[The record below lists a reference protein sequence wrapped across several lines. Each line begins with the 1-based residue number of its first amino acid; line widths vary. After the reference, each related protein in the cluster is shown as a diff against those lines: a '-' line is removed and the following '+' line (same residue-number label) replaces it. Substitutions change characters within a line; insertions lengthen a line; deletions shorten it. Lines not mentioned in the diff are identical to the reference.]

1 MKIIRHKRTIKIK
14 TCSFQQWQD
23 AGSEGNF
30 NCPHCGKTFEPN
42 APLNAAIAKL
52 LPALVEEKPVGLL
65 PESSDTNDAGC
76 DEVCADKE
84 GEK

>member
-23 AGSEGNF
+23 AGAEGSF

-52 LPALVEEKPVGLL
+52 LPEIVEDPPVALLTQGSVTVDE
-65 PESSDTNDAGC
+65 GC
-76 DEVCADKE
+76 DEGCSE
-84 GEK
+84 N